1 MKEIY
6 TRIMN
11 KKSFHIGIIL
21 FIIFII
27 LITSGFIILRYQV
40 EGETN
45 MPFII
50 SKISII
56 SSSEGIDR
64 EEQIEGNRWNFDVSQ
79 NNDIYI
85 YVEKN
90 KQYTKQEAIEEILI
104 NNIKMTKK
112 SEKGELK
119 VYKPDVQNE
128 NIIFSNKEENS
139 VESLTYGVQKD
150 ADMKNLKITNQ
161 GGIIAF
167 RFSNNKV
174 AQYVSNDEEIKH
186 DDLLNKCNLTQ
197 EELSIGIEFD
207 FIIKLNSQKE
217 YKSTISLELPLEGV
231 IEKGTVSKEFTDTQK
246 YIFKRIKN

>member
-104 NNIKMTKK
+104 NNIKMIKK

-197 EELSIGIEFD
+197 EELKFFSHGGIYIEAISSILQIISD
-207 FIIKLNSQKE
+207 FWF
-217 YKSTISLELPLEGV
+217 G
-231 IEKGTVSKEFTDTQK
+231 
-246 YIFKRIKN
+246 

>member
-11 KKSFHIGIIL
+11 KKSFHIAIIL

-90 KQYTKQEAIEEILI
+90 KQYTKRR
-104 NNIKMTKK
+104 K
-112 SEKGELK
+112 
-119 VYKPDVQNE
+119 
-128 NIIFSNKEENS
+128 
-139 VESLTYGVQKD
+139 
-150 ADMKNLKITNQ
+150 TN
-161 GGIIAF
+161 
-167 RFSNNKV
+167 
-174 AQYVSNDEEIKH
+174 
-186 DDLLNKCNLTQ
+186 
-197 EELSIGIEFD
+197 
-207 FIIKLNSQKE
+207 
-217 YKSTISLELPLEGV
+217 
-231 IEKGTVSKEFTDTQK
+231 
-246 YIFKRIKN
+246 

>member
-90 KQYTKQEAIEEILI
+90 KQYTKQEAIEEIVI
-104 NNIKMTKK
+104 NNIKMTKN

-161 GGIIAF
+161 GGILEF
-167 RFSNNKV
+167 KFSNNKGT
-174 AQYVSNDEEIKH
+174 QYVYNDEDIGN
-186 DDLLNKCNLTQ
+186 DD
-197 EELSIGIEFD
+197 
-207 FIIKLNSQKE
+207 
-217 YKSTISLELPLEGV
+217 
-231 IEKGTVSKEFTDTQK
+231 
-246 YIFKRIKN
+246 

>member
-11 KKSFHIGIIL
+11 KKSFHIAIIL

-197 EELSIGIEFD
+197 EELIIGIEFD